1 MVFRAKEVMSDGES
15 LTYSIVK
22 YAKSASLAKSKVSEL
37 EGRLDMLEMGS
48 NTSQPTSGYMPQ
60 HQMQAEYFTPAPPS
74 FQAPMPPTT
83 IAFQNPCQQGSA
95 QRQRRSGGN
104 RGSNAGK
111 RRKKRVHDRIQD
123 SLWNKSFV

>member
-83 IAFQNPCQQGSA
+83 IAFQPPHQQGSA
-95 QRQRRSGGN
+95 QLQIGGIRRSN
-104 RGSNAGK
+104 TGK
-111 RRKKRVHDRIQD
+111 RRKKRFHNNYNGQQ
-123 SLWNKSFV
+123 WQ